1 MTITFWAMNLLG
13 LIMIAGASWVITW
26 VTSKAMDTREL
37 NALVFFVSCFLMF
50 LIFASMGGIK

>member
-13 LIMIAGASWVITW
+13 LIMIAGAGWVITW
-26 VTSKAMDTREL
+26 VTSKAMDTCEL

-50 LIFASMGGIK
+50 LIFAGMGGIK